1 MKLGTV
7 KAPHPQPEKNSIQPP
22 GTPPAG
28 EVGAENSVEII
39 LRGYLVQE
47 MLNNITRQK

>member
-28 EVGAENSVEII
+28 EVGAENSLEII
-39 LRGYLVQE
+39 LRGYLVQ

>member
-7 KAPHPQPEKNSIQPP
+7 KAPHPQPEKNSIQPL

-28 EVGAENSVEII
+28 EVGAENSLEII
-39 LRGYLVQE
+39 LRGYLVQ